1 MSFKNT
7 TGQLPRLFKKRC
19 GRNFSQVLMEIRM
32 QHAEQTL
39 LSHPEVTLDDLCR
52 ECGLSSKTYFSEAF
66 KKWKGM
72 TITQFLRNQQP

>member
-1 MSFKNT
+1 
-7 TGQLPRLFKKRC
+7 
-19 GRNFSQVLMEIRM
+19 M